1 MNVIE
6 AVRKRKSI
14 RAYKNTPVD
23 DKTLNTVLEAARL
36 APSWANTQTWRFI
49 VIKDSGIKAKLI
61 ETSLRVGNRGFEAL
75 RQAPITIAACAEMNR
90 AGCRDGQPVTD
101 KAGYWFMFDVAL
113 AMQNLVLVAESLG
126 LGTVYLG
133 GFDAQKAG
141 EILGVPAGYCVVAM
155 TPLGYPDEQPEAKP
169 RKELSEIIFHDR
181 FGSR

>member
-1 MNVIE
+1 MDIME
-6 AVRKRKSI
+6 AVSKRKSI

-23 DKTLNTVLEAARL
+23 DKTLATVLEAARL

-49 VIKDSGIKAKLI
+49 VIKDGGIKAKLI
-61 ETSLRVGNRGFEAL
+61 ETALRAGNRGFEAL
-75 RQAPITIAACAEMNR
+75 RQAPIALAACAEMNR

-133 GFDAQKAG
+133 GFDARKAE
-141 EILGVPAGYCVVAM
+141 EILGVPAGYCIVAI

-169 RKELSEIIFHDR
+169 RKELAEIIFHDR
-181 FGSR
+181 FGSQ

>member
-1 MNVIE
+1 MDVME
-6 AVRKRKSI
+6 AVRKRKSV
-14 RAYKNTPVD
+14 RAYKNTPID
-23 DKTLNTVLEAARL
+23 DKTLSTVLEAARL

-49 VIKDSGIKAKLI
+49 VIKDSGIKSKLI

-75 RQAPITIAACAEMNR
+75 RQAPIAIAACAEMNR
-90 AGCRDGQPVTD
+90 AGCRDGQPTTD

-133 GFDAQKAG
+133 GFDAKKAE
-141 EILGVPAGYCVVAM
+141 EILGVPSGYCIVAM
-155 TPLGYPDEQPEAKP
+155 TPLGYPDEQPEARP

>member
-1 MNVIE
+1 MDVME

-14 RAYKNTPVD
+14 RAYKNTLVD

-36 APSWANTQTWRFI
+36 APSWGNTQTWRFI
-49 VIKDSGIKAKLI
+49 VVKDKDIKAKLI
-61 ETSLRVGNRGFEAL
+61 ETSLRAGNRGIEAI
-75 RQAPITIAACAEMNR
+75 RQAPIAIVACAEMNR

-101 KAGYWFMFDVAL
+101 KEGYWFMFDVAL

-126 LGTVYLG
+126 LGTIYLG
-133 GFDAQKAG
+133 GFDAKKAG

-169 RKELSEIIFHDR
+169 RKELSEIVFYDR
-181 FGSR
+181 FDSK

>member
-1 MNVIE
+1 MDVME

-61 ETSLRVGNRGFEAL
+61 ETSLRVGNRGCEAL
-75 RQAPITIAACAEMNR
+75 RQAPIAIAACAEMNR

-133 GFDAQKAG
+133 GFDAQKAE
-141 EILGVPAGYCVVAM
+141 EILGVPADYCIVAM

-169 RKELSEIIFHDR
+169 RKELDEIIFHDR